1 MAVKILRSRY
11 YPLVDARCF
20 RTEVESFHRV
30 QHENIVQLV
39 GYCEETGKIVVKH
52 NGRNIVVE
60 RSNRAL
66 CFEYVQNG
74 SLERYISGTA
84 LQHFYLLIF
93 YKPES
98 LGIQYTCFAFADE
111 CSGLDW
117 RTRYKIIKGICVG
130 LRHLHEGLPSP
141 IFHLDLKPQHIL
153 LDENMTPKIEHL
165 GISTLLDVYSTPGF
179 GQSSMWVAT
188 T

>member
-1 MAVKILRSRY
+1 MKILHIRGHD
-11 YPLVDARCF
+11 LVGFERVAA
-20 RTEVESFHRV
+20 SLYHV

-39 GYCEETGKIVVKH
+39 GYAVETEERVIDRF
-52 NGRNIVVE
+52 GRNIVVE
-60 RSNRAL
+60 ISNRAL

-111 CSGLDW
+111 RSGLDW

-141 IFHLDLKPQHIL
+141 IFHSNLKPQHIL
-153 LDENMTPKIEHL
+153 LDENMTPKIGQF
-165 GISTLLDVYSTPGF
+165 GISTLLNVHSTLERRLDR
-179 GQSSMWVAT
+179 SSLWVAT